1 MSFRLK
7 EEAAAARQWAEDRGI
22 NVASHRQVVA
32 TLLQQEVVSYSNEHG
47 TVTFDHLD
55 LEESVNE

>member
-1 MSFRLK
+1 MNHRLK

-55 LEESVNE
+55 LEEFVNG

>member
-1 MSFRLK
+1 MFRLK
-7 EEAAAARQWAEDRGI
+7 EEAAQARQWAEDRGI
-22 NVASHRQVVA
+22 NVDSHKEVVA

-55 LEESVNE
+55 LEEIV

>member
-55 LEESVNE
+55 LEESVND

>member
-7 EEAAAARQWAEDRGI
+7 EEAAHARQWAEDRGI
-22 NVASHRQVVA
+22 NVDSHREVVT

-55 LEESVNE
+55 LEEIA